1 MRIMQMNWRLHS
13 FSSSLSRSRLFGAG
27 PGRVGVSSE
36 PREPGVRVVPVF
48 LQGAFHR
55 QFVKTRNRQF
65 LVAARLDLPDYFS
78 HVVHLSGSG
87 FEDVSDPDDL
97 LPPESGFPRV
107 GVTAR
112 TRQALNMCR
121 RHLVSISSVSEGNG
135 LKTIAS
141 DLPNMHLDAR
151 HMRQPSCPQ
160 WFSPVIRS

>member
-1 MRIMQMNWRLHS
+1 MQIMQLNRRLDS
-13 FSSSLSRSRLFGAG
+13 FPSFPFRSRLFAAG

-55 QFVKTRNRQF
+55 KFVKTRDRQF

-78 HVVHLSGSG
+78 YVVRLSGFG
-87 FEDVSDPDDL
+87 FEDVSDPDHL
-97 LPPESGFPRV
+97 LPPESEFPRV

-121 RHLVSISSVSEGNG
+121 RHIVS
-135 LKTIAS
+135 
-141 DLPNMHLDAR
+141 
-151 HMRQPSCPQ
+151 
-160 WFSPVIRS
+160 